1 MGVGMTEQNHIRD
14 LIAQLG
20 LSQREVA
27 RRLRINENQ
36 FRRYLLPPERSS
48 ARKPP
53 HLLRL
58 VLEAWV
64 AGYEPKEN

>member
-1 MGVGMTEQNHIRD
+1 MTEQERIRE
-14 LIAQLG
+14 LIDQLG

-27 RRLRINENQ
+27 RRLKINENQ
-36 FRRYLLPPERSS
+36 FRRYLLPPDRSS

-58 VLEAWV
+58 VLEAWA
-64 AGYEPKEN
+64 AGWEPGQ